1 MLARDIPSGLYIE
14 RVEVASGSAV
24 VQHDEHAPITLHEGT
39 YRVRRQREL
48 EPKDAVIVA
57 D

>member
-1 MLARDIPSGLYIE
+1 MSRSP
-14 RVEVASGSAV
+14 GSAV

-48 EPKDAVIVA
+48 EPKDAAIIA

>member
-1 MLARDIPSGLYIE
+1 
-14 RVEVASGSAV
+14 V
-24 VQHDEHAPITLHEGT
+24 VHDEHAPVDLPRGT

-48 EPKDAVIVA
+48 EPRDVQRVA